1 MVLRSKNKLHF
12 INGSLPRPLDED
24 PNFVTRDRCN
34 TMIMSWI
41 HISVES
47 EITQSILWMDNVAK
61 LWNELKDRLYKGHVF
76 RTSDIQEEICN
87 LKQGDSSISSYYTK
101 LKKRWQEVDNFRPIL
116 ECFCDSTCQTV
127 TKIRAYIDGD
137 KVMRVYSLLVQQERQ
152 ATLLIDE
159 SKVLAFPKSNHS
171 QNYNFNLNSNF
182 VAKELEVADHLVA
195 EVEQDGTINNYV
207 ATTEKEEESQV
218 KFHEENEQDHGN
230 LVFTPDQHK
239 ALLALL
245 QGLEYDVNHDDAAV

>member
-1 MVLRSKNKLHF
+1 
-12 INGSLPRPLDED
+12 
-24 PNFVTRDRCN
+24 
-34 TMIMSWI
+34 MIMSWI

-47 EITQSILWMDNVAK
+47 EITQSILWIDNVSK

-76 RTSDIQEEICN
+76 RISDIQEEICN

-101 LKKRWQEVDNFRPIL
+101 LKKLWHEVDNFRPIL

-127 TKIRAYIDGD
+127 TKIRAYTDGD
-137 KVMRVYSLLVQQERQ
+137 KVMRFLKGLSEQYSIARSKIMLMDPLSNIYRVYSLLVQQERQ

-171 QNYNFNLNSNF
+171 QNYNFNRNSNF

-195 EVEQDGTINNYV
+195 EVEVHVFVLTV
-207 ATTEKEEESQV
+207 AYQS
-218 KFHEENEQDHGN
+218 
-230 LVFTPDQHK
+230 
-239 ALLALL
+239 
-245 QGLEYDVNHDDAAV
+245 